1 MKNKNLI
8 VMVSILAVVICL
20 IMTALLFFAVNPTFL
35 IILSNCVGI
44 VTGVFITLLIHN
56 LTNMIK
62 AKRINNKEE
71 NLLWKIGQKA
81 NWVMAIKNRN
91 IDPSSIHSITAS
103 FLEHCRM
110 NGFGMTYCFGSKG
123 RKEETAVCPWKIQS
137 SYF

>member
-1 MKNKNLI
+1 
-8 VMVSILAVVICL
+8 MVSILAVVICL

-71 NLLWKIGQKA
+71 NLL
-81 NWVMAIKNRN
+81 
-91 IDPSSIHSITAS
+91 
-103 FLEHCRM
+103 
-110 NGFGMTYCFGSKG
+110 
-123 RKEETAVCPWKIQS
+123 
-137 SYF
+137 